1 MKRKSWKTL
10 GSSIKQKSKLKN
22 EPEHIV
28 KNIKELANK
37 QPYKSL
43 QKSDRHINRT
53 IKLKAKIHKNG
64 GNKMEYKIEEVERDY
79 IEFRKEMGEE

>member
-22 EPEHIV
+22 EPGHIV

-37 QPYKSL
+37 QPCESL
-43 QKSDRHINRT
+43 QKSDIHINRT
-53 IKLKAKIHKNG
+53 IKESVVELKFIQLDNG
-64 GNKMEYKIEEVERDY
+64 QR
-79 IEFRKEMGEE
+79 